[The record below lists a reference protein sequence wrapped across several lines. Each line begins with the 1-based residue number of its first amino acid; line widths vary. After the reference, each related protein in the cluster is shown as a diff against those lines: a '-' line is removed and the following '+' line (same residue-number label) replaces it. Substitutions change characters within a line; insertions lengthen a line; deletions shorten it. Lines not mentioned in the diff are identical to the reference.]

1 MDNVSIGYTLFTS
14 PIAKPSHKLAIC
26 NPCFIM
32 LRPRRTPY
40 FTDTAYPEFTLRKQ
54 YKIHKNLI
62 KQGRDTSFLVAK
74 NTKLNYKK
82 QTNIGPIFYKTTLN
96 YYLLFK
102 NICLY
107 AVFLIFQ
114 SDFSCFAKQPHEAY
128 FYEVLF
134 SIFRWLLIGKIL
146 HFQHIRLVIY

>member
-62 KQGRDTSFLVAK
+62 KQGRGTSFLLAK
-74 NTKLNYKK
+74 NTKINHPKRP
-82 QTNIGPIFYKTTLN
+82 TSG
-96 YYLLFK
+96 LFFM
-102 NICLY
+102 N
-107 AVFLIFQ
+107 
-114 SDFSCFAKQPHEAY
+114 
-128 FYEVLF
+128 
-134 SIFRWLLIGKIL
+134 
-146 HFQHIRLVIY
+146 